1 MFTKILIYQ
10 KTSLI
15 EKSIKINTLKC
26 RIWWNEISMWNLITK
41 YDYKII
47 SNCMISQR
55 PTDHKPLV
63 EKRQQT
69 ITNKYISFGG
79 LLKQL

>member
-1 MFTKILIYQ
+1 
-10 KTSLI
+10 
-15 EKSIKINTLKC
+15 
-26 RIWWNEISMWNLITK
+26 
-41 YDYKII
+41 
-47 SNCMISQR
+47 MISQR